1 VFSHG
6 DTYHHTMIT
15 GPVATWEN
23 MEWTPAREKRT
34 MDYLKSR
41 WQGTQDSILFHE
53 DPQGQPGE
61 NPGRDRGGLLKT
73 LHRHAHERNV
83 GRATAL
89 PRERLPQHAGLG
101 VMQTIAYFA
110 RICS

>member
-34 MDYLKSR
+34 MDYLKAAGRGPRIRSCSTRTPRGNLAKIQEEIGVDFSR
-41 WQGTQDSILFHE
+41 PCIGMLTSVMWDAQ
-53 DPQGQPGE
+53 
-61 NPGRDRGGLLKT
+61 
-73 LHRHAHERNV
+73 LHY
-83 GRATAL
+83 RANAFPSML
-89 PRERLPQHAGLG
+89 DWG
-101 VMQTIAYFA
+101 
-110 RICS
+110 